1 MTELGGFNK
10 IAISTRDRPMFQIGQ
25 LLGLLTC
32 GLLCGLVTQNFAKK
46 RKEPELGTAGLIGCI
61 VAAFVGSAIGMY
73 WLLSAITA
81 GAFMAYIQSKAK
93 Q

>member
-1 MTELGGFNK
+1 MFNL
-10 IAISTRDRPMFQIGQ
+10 GQ

-32 GLLCGLVTQNFAKK
+32 GLLCGLITQNFAKK
-46 RKEPELGTAGLIGCI
+46 RRQPELGQAGLIGCI
-61 VAAFVGSAIGMY
+61 VAAFVGGAIGMY

-81 GAFMAYIQSKAK
+81 AAFMVYIQSQPK